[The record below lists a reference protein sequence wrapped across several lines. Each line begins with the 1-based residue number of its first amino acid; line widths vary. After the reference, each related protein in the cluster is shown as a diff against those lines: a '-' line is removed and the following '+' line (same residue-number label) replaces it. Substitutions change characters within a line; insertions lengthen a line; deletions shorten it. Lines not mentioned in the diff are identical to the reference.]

1 MPVERCLA
9 SSVVPRLRDYEGQV
23 ARPRREALV
32 DKHSLPD
39 VAPGFVLP
47 RAQSRP
53 RKRGS
58 APGGSPITHSTR
70 STLAQGRPFTFT
82 CHRSRS
88 SLTG

>member
-9 SSVVPRLRDYEGQV
+9 SSVVAKGGDG
-23 ARPRREALV
+23 AKSEALE
-32 DKHSLPD
+32 DEHSLPD

-58 APGGSPITHSTR
+58 APWQARSTR
-70 STLAQGRPFTFT
+70 LMLACIELVEMLRAGPFDFPRPYRF
-82 CHRSRS
+82 
-88 SLTG
+88 SLADC